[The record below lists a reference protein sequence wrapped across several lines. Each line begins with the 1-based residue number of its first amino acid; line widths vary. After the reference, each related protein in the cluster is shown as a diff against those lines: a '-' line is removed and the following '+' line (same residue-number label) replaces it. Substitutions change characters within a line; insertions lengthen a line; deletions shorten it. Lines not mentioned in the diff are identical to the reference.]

1 MLNVEII
8 PFAKEHID
16 AVQRI
21 STLSFITPWTKE
33 SVEKE
38 LENEMARY
46 VVAVKDGVVIGYGGV
61 WLILGE
67 GHITNIA
74 VHPEYRGIGIGDLV
88 LEALISLC
96 IMERVNSMTLEV
108 RASNLAAQNL
118 YKKHGFIEAGVR
130 KNYYTDTKEDGI
142 IMWKYD
148 L

>member
-21 STLSFITPWTKE
+21 SVLSFVTPWTKE
-33 SVEKE
+33 SIEKE
-38 LENEMARY
+38 LYNEMARY

-108 RASNLAAQNL
+108 RASNLAAQSL